1 MKKIIP
7 FLICFSL
14 LLSISFSSTV
24 FAASNETEP
33 NDTMANANAISS
45 GSTVKGK
52 ISTSSDVDFYKMP
65 IMYSGTRVITLSDIP
80 SGCDYDLYLYDAK
93 GNLISYS
100 RASGNKDESITKS
113 MEVQEQYYICVKNSS
128 GYSSSSDYTLSVK
141 ATGSVTPPVLP
152 YHGGDAYE
160 YNDTLELA
168 SDFYGSLEATISPLG
183 DIDWYK
189 FSITQTS
196 TQKIK
201 LYSPSSDLSYKFQ
214 ICNADGKSIS
224 SITDE
229 CTLTL
234 SPGKYYIKVYGI
246 DSSSMLNYR
255 LNMTTV

>member
-45 GSTVKGK
+45 GSTIKGK

-152 YHGGDAYE
+152 YHGGDA
-160 YNDTLELA
+160 
-168 SDFYGSLEATISPLG
+168 IR
-183 DIDWYK
+183 I
-189 FSITQTS
+189 Q
-196 TQKIK
+196 
-201 LYSPSSDLSYKFQ
+201 
-214 ICNADGKSIS
+214 
-224 SITDE
+224 
-229 CTLTL
+229 
-234 SPGKYYIKVYGI
+234 
-246 DSSSMLNYR
+246 
-255 LNMTTV
+255 